1 VASQAT
7 VTHVNGYAIVAPL
20 GVGGQGRVFKVAD
33 PNIPDKYWA
42 LKLLRD
48 QALFEAERR
57 ALQVLSALHHP
68 SIPRLSNAFTWRQEH
83 ALVITFFP
91 GRSAL
96 NQRREWPWVLATLH
110 AVGDALERIHG
121 QDYLYLDLKPGN
133 LILGDDG
140 RRYLIDYSIAQPRRG
155 AIATGVGT
163 TGFAAPE
170 QLKVGSSLDGAAD
183 AFALGALGQYLLTG
197 APPVPGVPASLPT
210 IPFGFERLLH
220 ALTMID
226 PQERAQIKSLLA
238 YRLDAARGEMR
249 RCPTCG
255 RDLRRQVEIC
265 PGCRA
270 RLAPA
275 TLAVP
280 DLRGQPRSL
289 PKTVIRPTTAVTN
302 DVLNELAKPSR
313 PRFPFYRT
321 LRLMAERIAQ
331 VRGFDRLQAP
341 ARLRHLITF
350 YPHQLDTAKRALQ
363 DMRGNAILADEVGLG
378 KTIEA
383 GLIVKELALRK
394 LANRILVLTPPHLV
408 DQWTAEMREKFNLSF
423 KAYEG
428 PPDWGQPMLVAS
440 TYAFG
445 RHTNFRRIE
454 RLPEPYD
461 LLIVDEMH
469 NLLKISGEPN
479 QTYEF
484 LRRTARTYTLLLS
497 ATPIRHHLRE
507 LYHLVNL
514 ISPGSFAN
522 DEAGFLRRFERF
534 GQRADL
540 RTELERVMIR
550 HHRANLPADALPPK
564 REIVAYPVP
573 TTPEEQ
579 QLADR
584 ALAAVRSRSRGASPD
599 LLAAAFGSV
608 AAQCAL
614 LGDRPDAVRCSKSAM
629 LVELLHRI
637 EDQAIVFTRDRAT
650 GDDLERRLQR
660 AGFTVVYFRAGLT
673 RQEKTQRF
681 YRFRH
686 HPRAVLV
693 ATDIAAEGRNLQ
705 FASHLVNFDVP
716 WNPLKLEQRMGR
728 IDRLGQRR
736 TPRIH
741 NFYYESGFEREVYRL
756 FDHGLRMFDLII
768 GELASVLSEIE
779 AFDNRPLDRIIAG
792 LLTTHGHNPGR
803 LRSAMSEL
811 ANELLE
817 ARTEFDSGKRLSEQ
831 LDEELF

>member
-7 VTHVNGYAIVAPL
+7 ATHVNGYAIVAPL
-20 GVGGQGRVFKVAD
+20 GAGGQGRVFKVAD
-33 PNIPDKYWA
+33 PRIPGKFWA

-48 QALFEAERR
+48 PLLFEAEKR
-57 ALQVLSALHHP
+57 ALQALSTLHHP
-68 SIPRLSNAFTWRQEH
+68 AIPRLANAFAWSQEH
-83 ALVITFFP
+83 ALVLTFFP

-96 NQRREWPWVLATLH
+96 GQRREWPWVLETLH

-140 RRYLIDYSIAQPRRG
+140 RRYLIDYSIAQPRP
-155 AIATGVGT
+155 AATATGVGT

-170 QLKVGSSLDGAAD
+170 QLRVSGALDAAAD

-197 APPVPGVPASLPT
+197 APPVPGVPASLPS

-220 ALTMID
+220 ELTAVDPRQRAPID
-226 PQERAQIKSLLA
+226 RLLG
-238 YRLDAARGEMR
+238 YPLDAAHGEMR

-255 RDLRRQVEIC
+255 RGLRRQVEIC
-265 PGCRA
+265 PGCRS

-275 TLAVP
+275 ALAVP

-289 PKTVIRPTTAVTN
+289 PRTVIRRTTAVTN
-302 DVLNELAKPSR
+302 EVLNELAKPSR
-313 PRFPFYRT
+313 PRFPFYRE

-341 ARLRHLITF
+341 PRLRHLITF
-350 YPHQLDTAKRALQ
+350 YPHQLDAAKRALQ

-408 DQWTAEMREKFNLSF
+408 DQWTAEMREKFALSF

-445 RHTNFRRIE
+445 RDANFRRIE

-469 NLLKISGEPN
+469 NLLKVSGEPN
-479 QTYEF
+479 QAYEF
-484 LRRTARTYTLLLS
+484 LRRTARSYTLLLS

-550 HHRANLPADALPPK
+550 HHRANLPADALPPP
-564 REIVAYPVP
+564 REIVARPVP
-573 TTPEEQ
+573 ITPDEQ
-579 QLADR
+579 RLADR
-584 ALAAVRSRSRGASPD
+584 AVAVARSRGRGASPD
-599 LLAAAFGSV
+599 LLAAAFGSA

-614 LGDRPDAVRCSKSAM
+614 LGERPETVHCSKSAV
-629 LVELLHRI
+629 LVELLRRI
-637 EDQAIVFTRDRAT
+637 QDQVIVFTRDRAT
-650 GDDLERRLQR
+650 GDDLERRLQQ
-660 AGFTVVYFRAGLT
+660 AGFPVVYFRAGLT

-681 YRFRH
+681 YRFKH
-686 HPRAVLV
+686 DPRAILV

-741 NFYYESGFEREVYRL
+741 NLYYERGFEGAVYHL
-756 FDHGLRMFDLII
+756 FERGLRMFDLII
-768 GELASVLSEIE
+768 GELASVLGEIE
-779 AFDNRPLDRIIAG
+779 EFDNRPLDRIVADLWIQHAQ
-792 LLTTHGHNPGR
+792 HPAR
-803 LRSAMSEL
+803 LQTAMSEL
-811 ANELLE
+811 ATKLQD

-831 LDEELF
+831 LDQELF